1 MAFTLIHNRS
11 AIIPVS
17 KRNVLQLPLND
28 VQRIL
33 PSGIRRKRH
42 MRPGRCKMSTNGEGL
57 VKTGS
62 NVVIIS
68 IPGRK

>member
-1 MAFTLIHNRS
+1 MSQQPPN
-11 AIIPVS
+11 
-17 KRNVLQLPLND
+17 N

-33 PSGIRRKRH
+33 PSGISRKRQI
-42 MRPGRCKMSTNGEGL
+42 RPGRRKMNANEEGL

>member
-1 MAFTLIHNRS
+1 M
-11 AIIPVS
+11 
-17 KRNVLQLPLND
+17 LQLPPND

-33 PSGIRRKRH
+33 PSGIRRKRQI
-42 MRPGRCKMSTNGEGL
+42 RPARRALSANVEGL

>member
-1 MAFTLIHNRS
+1 
-11 AIIPVS
+11 
-17 KRNVLQLPLND
+17 
-28 VQRIL
+28 
-33 PSGIRRKRH
+33 